1 MINELHKENLSLHK
15 ELSKQV
21 NLVKEASKYVKE
33 RDFIQHKNE
42 NLNSQIED
50 LKREHQIE
58 LNNMEYSYE
67 KKIDKL
73 EDKITFLEKVVD
85 RFKTTVAE
93 FLHWI
98 CNKFSISS
106 ENALVRDFGKETYN
120 NLNVEEQIAH
130 EQNMDEEKDLELLEE
145 IYFYER

>member
-1 MINELHKENLSLHK
+1 MHK

-33 RDFIQHKNE
+33 RDFIQHENE
-42 NLNSQIED
+42 NLNSQILD

-58 LNNMEYSYE
+58 LNNIEYSYE

-85 RFKTTVAE
+85 RFKTTVKE
-93 FLHWI
+93 FIHWI
-98 CNKFSISS
+98 CNKFSVSS
-106 ENALVRDFGKETYN
+106 ENGLIRDFEKETYN
-120 NLNVEEQIAH
+120 TLNVEEQIAH
-130 EQNMDEEKDLELLEE
+130 EQNMAEENDLEL
-145 IYFYER
+145 